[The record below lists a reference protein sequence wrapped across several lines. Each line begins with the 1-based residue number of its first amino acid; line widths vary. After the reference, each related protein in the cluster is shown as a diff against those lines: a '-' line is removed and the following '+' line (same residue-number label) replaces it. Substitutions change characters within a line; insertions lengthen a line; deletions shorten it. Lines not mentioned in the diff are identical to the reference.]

1 MARPPSS
8 GSTRRDAPQG
18 GGLLHFRS
26 PVTYCLTVAGFFLAT
41 FNLRFWEETASLFWH
56 GGLADLLFLPW
67 LALALLLGYAAALLL
82 VPGRALLKTAVVV
95 LFPVCAMASF
105 CADSFGLAID
115 EEMIRSLME
124 TDRREAAGLFS
135 PSLLLYAV
143 GLGILPLFLVGRAS
157 MAAMSLRRH
166 LWHRA
171 VFLVGGT
178 ALLAPA
184 WHAFSAQREAM
195 QRHVH
200 LRYLSVPGAA
210 VDGAARFAVAAM
222 TGGPGDR
229 VTEPGGAPYR
239 TGHAAGAKPLLMF
252 LVVGETARHAN
263 FQLGG
268 YARPTNPRLV
278 RIESVHYFGNVL
290 SCGTTTA
297 ISLPCMFSHLGR
309 ENFSLGEARRHA
321 NVLDTLAGAGIKVE
335 WRDNNAGSK
344 GVSARIKTI
353 EFRQRDS
360 ASLCSAESC
369 LDEILLFGLEQ
380 QLAQVTGDTLIAF
393 HQMGSHG
400 PAYYKRYPEASA
412 TFAPACRTNE
422 PAGCS
427 AEELR
432 NAYDN
437 TIVYTDRMLAEKIA
451 LLERLS
457 DRFDTLLIY
466 VSDHGESLGEN
477 GILLHGAPYAL
488 APEEQKRIPFIFWM
502 SGGYR
507 ERFAMDAACMRR
519 QTSKSYSHD
528 NLYHTLQG
536 AMAARNVLYRADL
549 DMLADCRGNPAP
561 APAERMASINAQAA
575 GPDQLSAGS
584 RASRTERKEWVRR

>member
-1 MARPPSS
+1 MARPPAS
-8 GSTRRDAPQG
+8 GSTRQDAPQG

-26 PVTYCLTVAGFFLAT
+26 PVTYCLTIAGFFLAT
-41 FNLRFWEETASLFWH
+41 FNLRFWQETAALFWQ
-56 GGLADLLFLPW
+56 GRLADLLFLLW
-67 LALALLLGYAAALLL
+67 LMLALLFGYAAALLL
-82 VPGRALLKTAVVV
+82 VPGRALLKIAVVV

-115 EEMIRSLME
+115 QEMIRSLME

-171 VFLVGGT
+171 VFLSCGM

-184 WHAFSAQREAM
+184 WHAFSAQLEAM

-210 VDGAARFAVAAM
+210 VDGATRFAVAAL
-222 TGGPGDR
+222 TGGPADR
-229 VTEPGGAPYR
+229 VAEPGGAPYR
-239 TGHAAGAKPLLMF
+239 TGQSAGAKPLLMF

-268 YARPTNPRLV
+268 YARPTNPRLS
-278 RIESVHYFGNVL
+278 RIEPLYYFSHVV

-309 ENFSLGEARRHA
+309 EDFRLGESRRHA
-321 NVLDTLAGAGIKVE
+321 NVLDTLAGAGINVE

-360 ASLCSAESC
+360 ASLCNAESC
-369 LDEILLFGLEQ
+369 LDEILLLGLEQ
-380 QLAQVTGDTLIAF
+380 QLTHVTGDTLIAF

-427 AEELR
+427 AEEVR

-437 TIVYTDRMLAEKIA
+437 TIAYTDRMLAEKIA

-488 APEEQKRIPFIFWM
+488 APEEQKRIPFILWM
-502 SGGYR
+502 STGYR
-507 ERFAMDAACMRR
+507 ERFGMDAACMKR
-519 QTSKSYSHD
+519 QTAKSYSHD

-536 AMAARNVLYRADL
+536 AMATRNMLYRAGL
-549 DMLADCRGNPAP
+549 DMLASCRGNPSS
-561 APAERMASINAQAA
+561 APAEHMASTEAQSV
-575 GPDQLSAGS
+575 GRNQRSVVSSAL
-584 RASRTERKEWVRR
+584 RTERKE